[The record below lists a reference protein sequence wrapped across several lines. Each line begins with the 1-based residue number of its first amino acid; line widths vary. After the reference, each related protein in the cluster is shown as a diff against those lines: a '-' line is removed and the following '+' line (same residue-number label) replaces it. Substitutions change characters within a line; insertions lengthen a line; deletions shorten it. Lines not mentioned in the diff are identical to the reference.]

1 MNILILGGDG
11 YLGWPTAMH
20 FSALGHDVTVVDNYF
35 RRNACTELD
44 VGMLYPVA
52 ALPQRASTWHELT
65 GKEIKVVIGDLT
77 DPEVMRSLF
86 DGRVKY
92 QWAVDPEFSGIPDTV
107 IHYAEQPSA
116 PYSLVD
122 HRYANITLINNL
134 LTTNNLVFAARDF
147 SRQTHI
153 VKLGTMGEYGTPNI
167 DIEEGWLEIEHK
179 GRKDK
184 FLFPR
189 QAGSLYHT
197 TKIMDTDLLWFGV
210 RMWDLRV
217 TDLMQGPVYGI
228 ETDVG
233 CQMSDVGGQ
242 RTDDRGQMTEDPSSP
257 RQGVTSPGM
266 QTTAKEQREALRTIF
281 NYDEIFGTIVNRFI
295 VQAVVGYPLTV
306 YGKGGQTRGYI
317 NINDTLQC
325 VEKSAASPAKKGEL
339 RIFNQIMETFSANEL
354 AEKVKRVG
362 DQRGHNVEVNHLPNP
377 RKELE
382 EHYYNPTYQG
392 LIDIGVEPH
401 YLTDEVLN
409 GMFEIVEQY
418 HNNIRK
424 DVIFKGIK
432 W

>member
-44 VGMLYPVA
+44 VGMLYPVPT
-52 ALPQRASTWHELT
+52 LPQRARTWHALT

-77 DPEVMRSLF
+77 DAEVMRSLF
-86 DGRVKY
+86 AGRVKY
-92 QWAVDPEFSGIPDTV
+92 QWAIDFEFSGIPDTV

-116 PYSLVD
+116 PYSLLD
-122 HRYANITLINNL
+122 HRYANVTLVNNL
-134 LTTNNLVFAARDF
+134 LTTNNLVFAAKDF

-167 DIEEGWLEIEHK
+167 DIEEGWIEIEHK

-210 RMWDLRV
+210 RMWDLRI

-228 ETDVG
+228 KTKESEIAK
-233 CQMSDVGGQ
+233 QLSPE
-242 RTDDRGQMTEDPSSP
+242 RGPAKRSEDGSS
-257 RQGVTSPGM
+257 V
-266 QTTAKEQREALRTIF
+266 LDTIF
-281 NYDEIFGTIVNRFI
+281 NYDEIFGTIINRFI

-354 AEKVKRVG
+354 AEKVKNVG
-362 DQRGHNVEVNHLPNP
+362 DARGHKVKIDHLENP
-377 RKELE
+377 RKEAE

-409 GMFEIVEQY
+409 GMFEIVEEY
-418 HNNIRK
+418 RENIRK